1 MNINTNTLLTML
13 SPKLTASTKSTIESL
28 SKNGEVEVS
37 SLIKDASIKSLLE
50 GLSKDLINGTK
61 NKETIVKL
69 LQYAKPT
76 LELKSLSSD
85 IKNIIQYIQSNPKLE
100 KQVNILKQFQ
110 IDIKTID
117 DKILKSNISNS
128 GVFLE
133 SKLSSNN
140 IKIPIPYNVKV
151 ALTNIQEHSNNITT
165 TAKDIKNIL
174 VKLLDVKSNSS
185 NINNNTK
192 SLVSHIQTLIQQIK
206 TEPKLAHQ
214 VTILKDIVN
223 KVIDLE
229 LKQNLSLLKSKV
241 LTNLT
246 KPLEDI
252 ITKISQTKEQIQTL
266 TSAKVEQRVEQSKT
280 LLNQIQ
286 ANPKFDKQSIVIKE
300 FITNST
306 INENKAPTT
315 LGSRV
320 QNDIKAVLLQVQEQ
334 LDTKG
339 LDTPKEIKAQVEKAL
354 QQIDFYQLSSYAAQS
369 NKTHLPFNWD
379 NNEDCDVEFKQN
391 KTKDSFSCRISL
403 SLKNHGDI
411 NVMLLLDDKN
421 NININMNIQKDEFK
435 TKLQDNMQII
445 RAGIND
451 IGLSLQSLNI
461 MSLKDEKNKSYE
473 EKAYSDNI
481 QNNFGVD
488 IKA

>member
-13 SPKLTASTKSTIESL
+13 SPKLTASTKSMIENL

-37 SLIKDASIKSLLE
+37 SLVKDASIKSLLE

-85 IKNIIQYIQSNPKLE
+85 IKNIIQHIQSNPKLE
-100 KQVNILKQFQ
+100 KQINILKQFQ

-128 GVFLE
+128 GIFLE
-133 SKLSSNN
+133 SKL
-140 IKIPIPYNVKV
+140 
-151 ALTNIQEHSNNITT
+151 
-165 TAKDIKNIL
+165 
-174 VKLLDVKSNSS
+174 
-185 NINNNTK
+185 
-192 SLVSHIQTLIQQIK
+192 
-206 TEPKLAHQ
+206 
-214 VTILKDIVN
+214 
-223 KVIDLE
+223 
-229 LKQNLSLLKSKV
+229 LS
-241 LTNLT
+241 
-246 KPLEDI
+246 
-252 ITKISQTKEQIQTL
+252 
-266 TSAKVEQRVEQSKT
+266 
-280 LLNQIQ
+280 
-286 ANPKFDKQSIVIKE
+286 
-300 FITNST
+300 NST
-306 INENKAPTT
+306 IKH
-315 LGSRV
+315 SV

-339 LDTPKEIKAQVEKAL
+339 LDTPKEIKSQVEKAL

-461 MSLKDEKNKSYE
+461 MNLKDEKNKSYE